1 MRQTMHFKFVNALAG
16 AAADLGMP
24 KDHELSAFRFHEDL
38 FLSGFERI
46 LLVARKASTAYYPT
60 LHLEVARYAAHAA
73 RARFELPWTVARLVG
88 LPPVALC
95 RPLHG
100 PGPADVPLPLTP
112 QASPR
117 KKRPAQ
123 GAYEDSSPLLPPTR
137 RLEALK
143 ID

>member
-1 MRQTMHFKFVNALAG
+1 
-16 AAADLGMP
+16 MP
-24 KDHELSAFRFHEDL
+24 KEHELSAFRFHEDL

-46 LLVARKASTAYYPT
+46 LLVARKASTTYYPT

-88 LPPVALC
+88 LPPAALC
-95 RPLHG
+95 RPV
-100 PGPADVPLPLTP
+100 GPANVPLPPTP

-123 GAYEDSSPLLPPTR
+123 GSCEDSPLLPPTR
-137 RLEALK
+137 WHEPLK
-143 ID
+143 IE